1 MQARMPLGEFL
12 AEYLRRAGVKRVFG
26 IPGDLVLRLF
36 DRLGSRGQKMITF
49 SHEPAVGFAADGYA
63 RATSGLGVACVT
75 YGAGGHN
82 MVNSVAG
89 AYAEHVPI
97 LVVSGGPGEQEYK
110 HGTLIHHQARSID
123 SQLRIYKEVT
133 VAAET
138 IDDPRTA
145 AEKIDEVVRTLWREQ
160 RPGYLEIHRDM
171 VDERIAVPVGIR
183 KAGSPLEAERSDP
196 KRVREAARETAERL
210 ADAKR
215 PLVFVG
221 IETFRFHAQKE
232 VLKLCEKIGAPVMT
246 PLLAKG
252 AVPMDH
258 PLYMGVIGIH
268 SPKAVRRRVD
278 EADLVLELGCL
289 PTDLG
294 SFPHPRAGER
304 SIRAIGKRVEVSLH
318 SYHDVQL
325 RDFARALLDQKIPR
339 HEEKIRYHDGLPKP
353 PRWLTEESAPPPR
366 RSRGKVPVAEA
377 LHVLNRFLE
386 GRKDYVV
393 VAEAGDMLFA
403 GADVRVGGNAAY
415 FAQGFYASMG
425 FGIPGAIGIEIGT
438 GQRPIILC
446 GDGAFQ
452 MTGPE
457 IAHAPRHGLRPIVL
471 LMNNGGWGVFR
482 PVVKKHSILEIPPWP
497 YAELAKLWGG
507 EAFQVSDGPALRDA
521 LEAADQSKSFCL
533 IELAIGK
540 NDLSPLSQKY
550 IRASSRH

>member
-1 MQARMPLGEFL
+1 MTLGEFL
-12 AEYLRRAGVKRVFG
+12 AEYLRRAGVSQIFG

-36 DRLGSRGQKMITF
+36 DRLGERRQKMITF

-63 RATSGLGVACVT
+63 RATGSLGVACVT

-89 AYAEHVPI
+89 SYAEHVPI

-110 HGTLIHHQARSID
+110 HGTLIHHQARAIE
-123 SQLRIYKEVT
+123 SQLRIYREVT

-145 AEKIDEVVRTLWREQ
+145 AERIDEVVRTLWREQ

-171 VDERIAVPVGIR
+171 VDQKIVVPPAIR
-183 KAGSPLEAERSDP
+183 KAGSPLEMERSNSA
-196 KRVREAARETAERL
+196 KVKEAARETAARL
-210 ADAKR
+210 NQAKK

-221 IETFRFHAQKE
+221 LETFRFKAQKA
-232 VLKLCEKIGAPVMT
+232 VLRLCERIGAPVMT
-246 PLLAKG
+246 PILAKG

-258 PLYMGVIGIH
+258 PLYMGVIGTH
-268 SPKAVRRRVD
+268 SPQAMLDRVD
-278 EADLVLELGCL
+278 EADLVLELGCM

-294 SFPHPRAGER
+294 SFPQPPSGNR
-304 SIRAIGKRVEVSLH
+304 SIRALDKRVDVSLH
-318 SYHDVQL
+318 TFTDVLL
-325 RDFARALLDQKIPR
+325 RDFARALLD
-339 HEEKIRYHDGLPKP
+339 EKLKLHKEKVTYHDNLPAP
-353 PRWLTEESAPPPR
+353 PRWLAKGKADS
-366 RSRGKVPVAEA
+366 RSTSTATVKVAEA
-377 LHVLNRFLE
+377 LHVLNHFLE

-425 FGIPGAIGIEIGT
+425 FGVPGAMGIEIGT
-438 GQRPIILC
+438 GQRPILLC

-457 IAHAPRHGLRPIVL
+457 IAHAPKHGIRPIVL
-471 LMNNGGWGVFR
+471 LMNNGGWGIFR
-482 PVVKKHSILEIPPWP
+482 PVVKRQSILEVPAWP

-507 EAFQVSDGPALRDA
+507 EGVRVTNGPELLAA
-521 LEAADQSKSFCL
+521 LEKADESDRFCL
-533 IELAIGK
+533 IEVMIGK
-540 NDLSPLSQKY
+540 TDLSPLSRKY
-550 IRASSRH
+550 IRASSRR

>member
-1 MQARMPLGEFL
+1 MQSRMTLGEFL
-12 AEYLRRAGVKRVFG
+12 AEYLARAGVSQIFG

-36 DRLGSRGQKMITF
+36 DRLGERRQKMITF

-63 RATSGLGVACVT
+63 RATGSLGVACVT

-89 AYAEHVPI
+89 SYAEHVPI

-110 HGTLIHHQARSID
+110 HGTLIHHQARAIE
-123 SQLRIYKEVT
+123 SQLRIYREVT

-171 VDERIAVPVGIR
+171 VDQKITVPTSIR
-183 KAGSPLEAERSDP
+183 KAGSPLELERSNAA
-196 KRVREAARETAERL
+196 KVKEAARETAERL
-210 ADAKR
+210 NHAKK

-221 IETFRFHAQKE
+221 IETFRFKVQKE
-232 VLKLCEKIGAPVMT
+232 VLQLCERIGAPVMT
-246 PLLAKG
+246 PILAKG

-258 PLYMGVIGIH
+258 PLYMGVIGTH
-268 SPKAVRRRVD
+268 SPKAMRDRVD
-278 EADLVLELGCL
+278 QADLVLELGCL

-294 SFPHPRAGER
+294 SFPHPRSGER
-304 SIRAIGKRVEVSLH
+304 SIRALDKRVEVSLH
-318 SYHDVQL
+318 SYTEVTL
-325 RDFARALLDQKIPR
+325 RDFTRALLD
-339 HEEKIRYHDGLPKP
+339 EKLVCHDLEVAYYDNLP
-353 PRWLTEESAPPPR
+353 APPKWLAAGKAK
-366 RSRGKVPVAEA
+366 RSTSTTAVKVAEA
-377 LHVLNRFLE
+377 LHVLNHFLE
-386 GRKDYVV
+386 DRRDYVV

-403 GADVRVGGNAAY
+403 GADVRVGGKAAY

-425 FGIPGAIGIEIGT
+425 FGVPGAMGIEIGT
-438 GQRPIILC
+438 GQRPIVLC

-457 IAHAPRHGLRPIVL
+457 IAHAPRHGIRPIVL
-471 LMNNGGWGVFR
+471 LMNNGGWGIFR
-482 PVVKKHSILEIPPWP
+482 PVVKRQAILEIPPWP

-507 EAFQVSDGPALRDA
+507 EGHRVTSGPDLLAA
-521 LEAADQSKSFCL
+521 LEHADASDRFCL
-533 IELAIGK
+533 IEVMIGRT
-540 NDLSPLSQKY
+540 DLSPLSRKY
-550 IRASSRH
+550 IRASSRR

>member
-1 MQARMPLGEFL
+1 MTLGEFL
-12 AEYLRRAGVKRVFG
+12 AEYLRRAGVSQIFG

-36 DRLGSRGQKMITF
+36 DRLGERRQKMITF

-63 RATSGLGVACVT
+63 RATGTLGVACVT

-89 AYAEHVPI
+89 SYAEHVPI

-110 HGTLIHHQARSID
+110 HGTLIHHQARAIE
-123 SQLRIYKEVT
+123 SQLRIYREVT

-171 VDERIAVPVGIR
+171 VDVKITVPTSIR
-183 KAGSPLEAERSDP
+183 KAGSPLEMERSNSA
-196 KRVREAARETAERL
+196 KVKEAARETADRL
-210 ADAKR
+210 NQAKK

-221 IETFRFHAQKE
+221 IETFRFKAQKE
-232 VLKLCEKIGAPVMT
+232 VLQLCEQIGAPVMT
-246 PLLAKG
+246 PILAKG

-258 PLYMGVIGIH
+258 PLYMGVIGTH
-268 SPKAVRRRVD
+268 SPKAMRARVD

-294 SFPHPRAGER
+294 SFPQAQSGRRSVRALN
-304 SIRAIGKRVEVSLH
+304 KRVDVSLH
-318 SYHDVQL
+318 TFTDVML
-325 RDFARALLDQKIPR
+325 RDFARALLDEKLKT
-339 HEEKIRYHDGLPKP
+339 HKEKISYHDNLP
-353 PRWLTEESAPPPR
+353 APPKWL
-366 RSRGKVPVAEA
+366 SSGKVDARSTTTATVKVAEA
-377 LHVLNRFLE
+377 LHVLNHFLE

-403 GADVRVGGNAAY
+403 GADVRVGGKAAY

-425 FGIPGAIGIEIGT
+425 FGVPGAMGIEIGT
-438 GQRPIILC
+438 GQRPILLC

-457 IAHAPRHGLRPIVL
+457 IAHAPKHGIRPIVL
-471 LMNNGGWGVFR
+471 LMNNGGWGIFR
-482 PVVKKHSILEIPPWP
+482 PVVKRQSILEVPPWP

-507 EAFQVSDGPALRDA
+507 EGMRVTNGPDLLAA
-521 LEAADQSKSFCL
+521 LEKAHESDRFCL
-533 IELAIGK
+533 IEVMLGRT
-540 NDLSPLSQKY
+540 DLSPLSRKY
-550 IRASSRH
+550 IRASSRR

>member
-1 MQARMPLGEFL
+1 MPLGEFL
-12 AEYLRRAGVKRVFG
+12 AEYLKRAGVTRIFG

-36 DRLGSRGQKMITF
+36 DRLGARRQKMITF
-49 SHEPAVGFAADGYA
+49 SHEPSVGFAADGYA
-63 RATSGLGVACVT
+63 RATGGLGVACVT

-110 HGTLIHHQARSID
+110 HGTLIHHQARAID
-123 SQLRIYKEVT
+123 SQLRIYGEVT
-133 VAAET
+133 AAAET

-171 VDERIAVPVGIR
+171 VDQKIVVPVGLR
-183 KAGSPLEAERSDP
+183 KAGTPLVAERSDAA
-196 KRVREAARETAERL
+196 RVREAARETAARL
-210 ADAKR
+210 NAAKR

-221 IETFRFHAQKE
+221 IETFRFHAQE
-232 VLKLCEKIGAPVMT
+232 DVLRLCEKIGAPVMT

-258 PLYMGVIGIH
+258 PLYMGVIGTH
-268 SPKAVRRRVD
+268 SPKAMRARVD

-304 SIRAIGKRVEVSLH
+304 SIRALDKRVEVSLH
-318 SYHDVQL
+318 AYDRVQL
-325 RDFARALLDQKIPR
+325 RDFARALLGQDLRR
-339 HEEKIRYHDGLPKP
+339 HEEAVRYHDGLPAAP
-353 PRWLTEESAPPPR
+353 SWLEAPK
-366 RSRGKVPVAEA
+366 RSREGREAETVQVADA

-386 GRKDYVV
+386 ERSEYVV

-438 GQRPIILC
+438 GQRPIVLC

-482 PVVKKHSILEIPPWP
+482 PVVKKQSILEVPPWP

-507 EAFQVSDGPALRDA
+507 EGHRVTNGPAFRDA
-521 LEAADQSKSFCL
+521 LEKADRCDRFCL
-533 IELAIGK
+533 IELMIGK
-540 NDLSPLSQKY
+540 NDLSPLSRKY
-550 IRASSRH
+550 IRASSRQ